1 MISLLPEFTFALLYR
16 QVWLRLDPSPLL
28 PFKRCLSRSC
38 DRNTF
43 RRFRHF
49 FASAVLDKKLVR
61 LGGLQRRLLF
71 LFLDKLMQPEAI
83 VLTLLNSLG
92 KQSLI

>member
-16 QVWLRLDPSPLL
+16 QVRLRLDPSTLL
-28 PFKRCLSRSC
+28 PFKSCLGSSCYRS
-38 DRNTF
+38 TF

-49 FASAVLDKKLVR
+49 FAFAVLDKKLVR

-71 LFLDKLMQPEAI
+71 LLLDKLVEPEAT
-83 VLTLLNSLG
+83 VLTLFYSLG